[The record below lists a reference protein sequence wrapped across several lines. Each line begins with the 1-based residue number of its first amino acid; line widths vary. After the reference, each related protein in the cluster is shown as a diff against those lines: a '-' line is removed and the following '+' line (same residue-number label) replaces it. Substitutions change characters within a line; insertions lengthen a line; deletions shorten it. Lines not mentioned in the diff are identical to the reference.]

1 MCVSWSCQRNNN
13 HDIHD
18 TLHIFLDF
26 QCKEHEL
33 NYSFALSATKLS
45 NQNSSYLKMKR
56 FCYWCM
62 RQVAIAMSTL
72 LTTYFC
78 ALVYNADTQ
87 TWAATKMFILS
98 LERLNVSTSS
108 KRNKEKIKVD
118 TRSQALAWGMESKQ
132 RHQKKKEIMCLSSS
146 SVY

>member
-1 MCVSWSCQRNNN
+1 
-13 HDIHD
+13 
-18 TLHIFLDF
+18 
-26 QCKEHEL
+26 
-33 NYSFALSATKLS
+33 
-45 NQNSSYLKMKR
+45 
-56 FCYWCM
+56 
-62 RQVAIAMSTL
+62 
-72 LTTYFC
+72 
-78 ALVYNADTQ
+78 
-87 TWAATKMFILS
+87 MFILS